1 MLDFELHEISE
12 PIVYAGRLAAFAEVY
27 KTFYA
32 GARSYSLDP
41 AEQFD
46 LFDFP
51 RFDLTVAGFH
61 EPFQGRNA
69 KPSRIIAE

>member
-12 PIVYAGRLAAFAEVY
+12 PIVYAGRLAAFAEFY

-46 LFDFP
+46 LFDL
-51 RFDLTVAGFH
+51 FDLTVAGFH